1 MLCVIKRINIIS
13 ITIIFIISCLTITSY
28 AATNEIDSITLDA
41 SDYNT
46 SDALENNISK
56 YLSNPDIEEVIVIT
70 ENTPESYYDFPVK
83 STHSGVSPLTTSP
96 VYYQIKNVVK
106 KKDFTGSSD
115 LAAVTGQP
123 GITVSITK
131 TKSVSTT
138 LSATFGATYKSISGA
153 VGWNVT
159 GSTSI
164 SISGSAKVPKTHNG
178 KSVKNMTLH
187 AKSVYKVKRFD
198 VYRYVPGYTG
208 TKKGTGTTKKAYG
221 VSFTKTY
228 SYR

>member
-28 AATNEIDSITLDA
+28 AATKEIDSITLDA

-96 VYYQIKNVVK
+96 VYYQIKSE
-106 KKDFTGSSD
+106 DRTE
-115 LAAVTGQP
+115 
-123 GITVSITK
+123 
-131 TKSVSTT
+131 
-138 LSATFGATYKSISGA
+138 TYFNCILLLKAIIASGA
-153 VGWNVT
+153 IIA
-159 GSTSI
+159 TSI
-164 SISGSAKVPKTHNG
+164 SLAI
-178 KSVKNMTLH
+178 TL
-187 AKSVYKVKRFD
+187 
-198 VYRYVPGYTG
+198 
-208 TKKGTGTTKKAYG
+208 KK
-221 VSFTKTY
+221 
-228 SYR
+228 